1 MAREVSSITRI
12 GTSEPFEL
20 QVSRGQIAYHKP
32 LFKFGNNAT
41 VGNSLE
47 TIWAEGGL
55 YSYLTAATVLKV
67 SSSSTDDTSA
77 GTGARTVQLYG
88 LDADYNEINE
98 LVTLNGQTPVNTTQ
112 SFLRIN
118 RMVVRSAGSGGVNA
132 GVIYAGTG
140 TVTTGVPANV
150 YASVNG
156 VTGSNQSLMA
166 LWTVPAGYTA
176 YLLQYDVSNGT
187 TSNTPAVCKLILAV
201 RPYGEVFQ
209 SKDVKSLTTGMHVE
223 ETFSLP
229 QKITEKSDI
238 EVRAISSSASVSF
251 DISAAFEI
259 VYIKNGDTF

>member
-1 MAREVSSITRI
+1 MAREVSSISRV

-20 QVSRGQIAYHKP
+20 QIARGQIAWHKP
-32 LFKFGNNAT
+32 LFKFGNNTT

-88 LDADYNEINE
+88 LDGDYNEINE
-98 LVTLNGQTPVNTTQ
+98 LVTLNGQTAVNTTQ

-118 RMVVRSAGSGGVNA
+118 RMVVRSAGSGGANA

-150 YASVNG
+150 YASING

-176 YLLQYDVSNGT
+176 YILQYDISNGT

-223 ETFSLP
+223 ETFSIP
-229 QKITEKSDI
+229 QKVTEKSDI
-238 EVRAISSSASVSF
+238 EVRAISSSNSVSF
-251 DISAAFEI
+251 DISAALEI